1 MVLLVLDLLVMGTH
15 YSMLWMPDGMRK
27 NIGKVWCFVACNFS
41 NCSYLSENFLETVA
55 NILKVFIAIF

>member
-1 MVLLVLDLLVMGTH
+1 MGTH

-41 NCSYLSENFLETVA
+41 NCSYLSEKSLATVA
-55 NILKVFIAIF
+55 NILKDFIAIF